1 MEWWQTLLMSGGS
14 VLISLI
20 VTYVFNRI
28 TNRPKERK
36 EEMEKREKEH
46 KLQLEE
52 MEERLKAS
60 IEDVRQ
66 ERIRERDACGK
77 DHVGL
82 VKLVTDI
89 QQSNKATNVGLQA
102 VLKDLLK
109 IRYLEWI
116 DKGYAPMDAR
126 DDLERMYQAYHGL
139 GANGVMDS
147 LREQFLDLPTI
158 PLGKK

>member
-14 VLISLI
+14 VFISLI

-52 MEERLKAS
+52 MEERLKSS
-60 IEDVRQ
+60 IEEVRQ
-66 ERIRERDACGK
+66 ERIRERDQCGK
-77 DHVGL
+77 DHTGL

-116 DKGYAPMDAR
+116 DRGYAPMDAR

-147 LREQFLDLPTI
+147 LRDQFLELPTI
-158 PLGKK
+158 PLDKK